1 MLTKVFSSKKQV
13 KYTGNTKKSNEALD
27 MPLDEIVLV
36 VESIKLDLDVRKS
49 FKKGYQVFRLEYF
62 LHYYSQY

>member
-36 VESIKLDLDVRKS
+36 VESIKLDLDVL
-49 FKKGYQVFRLEYF
+49 KKDTRCLDWNTSYITIVNIN
-62 LHYYSQY
+62 